1 MVTGVTKTGFG
12 YEIDEEILDDY
23 EFLEILLKIDEGET
37 AYALKMVERLL
48 GEKQRDRLK
57 EHLRTEKG
65 RVPATKLIAETMEIF
80 ESIKAGKNC

>member
-37 AYALKMVERLL
+37 AYALKMVDRLL
-48 GEKQRDRLK
+48 GEKQRDQLK